1 MCGSW
6 YVPAAN
12 IQTDTLNSAS
22 LPYRSTK
29 NGVEMRQYF
38 MRLMIKT
45 LTYSN
50 RNKPRLPANAS
61 MPSST
66 FYDFI
71 TILPAVIPFF
81 INNPKQN
88 HRDAHPAC

>member
-1 MCGSW
+1 
-6 YVPAAN
+6 
-12 IQTDTLNSAS
+12 
-22 LPYRSTK
+22 
-29 NGVEMRQYF
+29 MRQYF

-61 MPSST
+61 TPSST

-71 TILPAVIPFF
+71 PILPAVIPFF